1 MSYYQTLEEITAPDA
16 GKHQK
21 FKNIQLKKCTY
32 FLKRCFNSSYLN
44 LEEHFNT
51 STKTTQ

>member
-21 FKNIQLKKCTY
+21 FKNIQKNLKNAHI
-32 FLKRCFNSSYLN
+32 F
-44 LEEHFNT
+44 
-51 STKTTQ
+51 